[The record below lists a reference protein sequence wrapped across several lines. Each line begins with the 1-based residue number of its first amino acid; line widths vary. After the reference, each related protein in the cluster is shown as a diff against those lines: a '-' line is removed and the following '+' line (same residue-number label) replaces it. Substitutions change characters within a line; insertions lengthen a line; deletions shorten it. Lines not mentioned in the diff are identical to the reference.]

1 MSLHKELCDILYS
14 TVNDSIKNE
23 DKVVIAFSGGVDS
36 TLLSKICK
44 DLKKQICLVTIGFPH
59 SHDLLFSKTIS
70 SLLSDSQNH
79 LIYEINDSDFT
90 DKSKTCQV

>member
-1 MSLHKELCDILYS
+1 MSLHKKLRDVLYS

-44 DLKKQICLVTIGFPH
+44 DLKKRYV
-59 SHDLLFSKTIS
+59 
-70 SLLSDSQNH
+70 
-79 LIYEINDSDFT
+79 
-90 DKSKTCQV
+90 